1 MKKRIHILL
10 CCASLLLSGCSGGI
24 SQEEYD
30 ALVAEKEAL
39 QEDYDTLRLAH
50 DNLLVKYEKLSQEIS
65 AAESG
70 TNSEE
75 TSGNPDYENFVA
87 QKENENLPNNIEI
100 MTYAQTVLKDY
111 YPKCKL
117 SSDTREYEIVNT
129 ALRYKIEGEI
139 HRTKESV
146 LEEFVMIIEFE
157 DESYKS
163 YSLISLQIGSDIIY
177 E

>member
-1 MKKRIHILL
+1 MKKRMPILL
-10 CCASLLLSGCSGGI
+10 CCTCLLLSGCSGGV

-30 ALVAEKEAL
+30 ALVAEKESL
-39 QEDYDTLRLAH
+39 QEEYDALKDAFDRLH
-50 DNLLVKYEKLSQEIS
+50 VKYEKLSEEVK
-65 AAESG
+65 APES
-70 TNSEE
+70 NSN
-75 TSGNPDYENFVA
+75 SDYENFVA
-87 QKENENLPNNIEI
+87 QKENKDLPSDIEI
-100 MTYAQTVLKDY
+100 ISYAQTVLEDY

-117 SSDTREYEIVNT
+117 PSGVKEYEITNT

-157 DESYKS
+157 DESCEAYF
-163 YSLISLQIGSDIIY
+163 LVSLQIGSETIY

>member
-1 MKKRIHILL
+1 MKKRIPILF
-10 CCASLLLSGCSGGI
+10 CCACLLLSGCSGGV

-39 QEDYDTLRLAH
+39 QEEYDTLKDVFDKLH
-50 DNLLVKYEKLSQEIS
+50 VKYEKLS
-65 AAESG
+65 
-70 TNSEE
+70 EE
-75 TSGNPDYENFVA
+75 TKAPESNNNSDYENFIA
-87 QKENENLPNNIEI
+87 QKENKDLPSDIEI
-100 MTYAQTVLKDY
+100 ISYAQTVLEDY

-117 SSDTREYEIVNT
+117 PSGVKEYEITNT
-129 ALRYKIEGEI
+129 AFRYKIEGEM

-157 DESYKS
+157 DESYEA
-163 YSLISLQIGSDIIY
+163 YFLVSLQIGDDVIY